1 MPLTCD
7 RCVRELNAH
16 KVKEKFPFPRID
28 DQLDRLSRGKYFTS
42 LDMASE
48 FHQIPIRQ
56 DSIHKTGFVTP
67 DGHFKY
73 LRMPFGLANAPAVFH
88 RAINSALGNL
98 KHIIALVYMEDILI
112 PFETAEQG
120 LVYLEQVLQ
129 ALKSAGFSL
138 NVSKC

>member
-1 MPLTCD
+1 LVQP
-7 RCVRELNAH
+7 A
-16 KVKEKFPFPRID
+16 
-28 DQLDRLSRGKYFTS
+28 LSRGKYFTS

-73 LRMPFGLANAPAVFH
+73 LRMPFGLANAPAVFQ

-98 KHIIALVYMEDILI
+98 KHTIALVYMDDILI

-129 ALKSAGFSL
+129 ALKSA
-138 NVSKC
+138 

>member
-1 MPLTCD
+1 
-7 RCVRELNAH
+7 
-16 KVKEKFPFPRID
+16 
-28 DQLDRLSRGKYFTS
+28 
-42 LDMASE
+42 MASE

-73 LRMPFGLANAPAVFH
+73 LRMPFGLANAPAVFQ
-88 RAINSALGNL
+88 RAINSALGDL
-98 KHIIALVYMEDILI
+98 KHTIALVYMDDILI